1 MCSGSVPSRVSISCQ
16 GIIMPTQTIGFGGD
30 VFDLVLRA
38 GPMGKLVLL
47 ILLGFSVASWAI
59 IIYKWRLLRRVK
71 RETHLFREIFA
82 ESDGLPV
89 VYASTKQYHA
99 SPLAR
104 MFAAGYAELRA
115 HLPAKMAARG
125 RNGLSDELAEETV
138 KESAAF
144 DVARFQRMLLLIAS
158 EETLRLERLLPFL
171 ATTGSATPFIGL
183 FGTVWGV
190 MNAFHGIGLRGSA
203 TLAIVAPGISE
214 ALIATAAGLAAA
226 IPAVIA
232 YNHFVSQI
240 RVMATEMENFASEF
254 ASYAERDFVKHA

>member
-1 MCSGSVPSRVSISCQ
+1 
-16 GIIMPTQTIGFGGD
+16 MPTQTIGLGGD

-47 ILLGFSVASWAI
+47 ILVGFSIASWAI
-59 IIYKWRLLRRVK
+59 ICHKWRQMRRVK
-71 RETHLFREIFA
+71 RETRMFREIFA
-82 ESDGLPV
+82 ESDNLPLI
-89 VYASTKQYHA
+89 YAATKQYHD

-104 MFAAGYAELRA
+104 IFAAGYAELRA
-115 HLPAKMAARG
+115 HLPAKQAARG
-125 RNGLSDELAEETV
+125 RSGSADEFNGDPPQEIE
-138 KESAAF
+138 AF
-144 DVARFQRMLLLIAS
+144 EVGRFQRLLSLVAS
-158 EETLRLERLLPFL
+158 EETLRLEQLLSFL

-203 TLAIVAPGISE
+203 TLATVAPGISE

-240 RVMATEMENFASEF
+240 RVIAAEMENFSSEF
-254 ASYAERDFVKHA
+254 ASYAERELMKRT

>member
-1 MCSGSVPSRVSISCQ
+1 
-16 GIIMPTQTIGFGGD
+16 MPMQTIGLGGD
-30 VFDLVLRA
+30 VFDLVWRA

-47 ILLGFSVASWAI
+47 VLLGFSVASWAI
-59 IIYKWRLLRRVK
+59 IIYKWRLMRRIK

-82 ESDGLPV
+82 ESDNLSV
-89 VYASTKQYHA
+89 VYAATKQYHA
-99 SPLAR
+99 SPLAH
-104 MFAAGYAELRA
+104 MFAVGYAELRS
-115 HLPAKMAARG
+115 HLHTKMAARA
-125 RNGLSDELAEETV
+125 RNGLSDELNE
-138 KESAAF
+138 ESANQAVAF
-144 DVARFQRMLLLIAS
+144 DVGRFQRMLLLIAS
-158 EETLRLERLLPFL
+158 EETMRLERLLSFL

-203 TLAIVAPGISE
+203 TLATVAPGISE

-240 RVMATEMENFASEF
+240 RVMSTEMENFANEF
-254 ASYAERDFVKHA
+254 ASYAERDLVKRA

>member
-1 MCSGSVPSRVSISCQ
+1 
-16 GIIMPTQTIGFGGD
+16 MPTQTIGLGGD
-30 VFDLVLRA
+30 VFDLVMRA
-38 GPMGKLVLL
+38 GPVGKLVLL
-47 ILLGFSVASWAI
+47 ILMGFSVASWAI
-59 IIYKWRLLRRVK
+59 IIHKWWMMRRIR
-71 RETHLFREIFA
+71 RETFTFREIFA
-82 ESDGLPV
+82 ESDNLPL
-89 VYASTKQYHA
+89 VYAATKQYQL

-104 MFAAGYAELRA
+104 IFAAGYTELRV
-115 HLPAKMAARG
+115 HLTAKVPVRG
-125 RNGLSDELAEETV
+125 RNGVSDELIEEPMNGP
-138 KESAAF
+138 EAF
-144 DVARFQRMLLLIAS
+144 DVGRFQRMLSLVAS

-203 TLAIVAPGISE
+203 TLATVAPGISE

-240 RVMATEMENFASEF
+240 RVMSAEMDNFAVEF
-254 ASYAERDFVKHA
+254 ASYAERELVKRA

>member
-1 MCSGSVPSRVSISCQ
+1 
-16 GIIMPTQTIGFGGD
+16 MPIPTIGLGGD
-30 VFDLVLRA
+30 VFELVLRA
-38 GPMGKLVLL
+38 GPMGKLILL
-47 ILLGFSVASWAI
+47 ILLAFSVASWAI
-59 IIYKWRLLRRVK
+59 IIYKWRVLRRVK
-71 RETHLFREIFA
+71 RETYMFREIFA

-89 VYASTKQYHA
+89 VYAATKQYHA

-115 HLPAKMAARG
+115 HVPAKMTARG
-125 RNGLSDELAEETV
+125 RNGLSDELQEESV
-138 KESAAF
+138 SEPEPF
-144 DVARFQRMLLLIAS
+144 DVWRFQRMLSLIAS
-158 EETLRLERLLPFL
+158 EETIRLERLLSFL
-171 ATTGSATPFIGL
+171 ATTGSSTPFIGL

-190 MNAFHGIGLRGSA
+190 MNAFHGIGLRGTA
-203 TLAIVAPGISE
+203 TLATVAPGISE

-254 ASYAERDFVKHA
+254 AFYAERDLVKRT

>member
-1 MCSGSVPSRVSISCQ
+1 
-16 GIIMPTQTIGFGGD
+16 MPTQTLGFGGD

-38 GPMGKLVLL
+38 GLMGKLVLL
-47 ILLGFSVASWAI
+47 LLLGFSVASWAI
-59 IIYKWRLLRRVK
+59 IFHKWRLLRRIK
-71 RETHLFREIFA
+71 RETHMFHEIFA
-82 ESDGLPV
+82 ESDNLSV
-89 VYASTKQYHA
+89 VYAATKQYHA

-104 MFAAGYAELRA
+104 IFAVGYAELRA

-125 RNGLSDELAEETV
+125 RNGLSDDFHEEPV
-138 KESAAF
+138 HESQAI
-144 DVARFQRMLLLIAS
+144 DVGRFQRTLSLIAS
-158 EETLRLERLLPFL
+158 EELLRLERLLPFL

-203 TLAIVAPGISE
+203 SLAIVAPGISE

-232 YNHFVSQI
+232 YNYFVSQL
-240 RVMATEMENFASEF
+240 RVMTIEMENFASEF
-254 ASYAERDFVKHA
+254 ASYAERDLIKRV

>member
-1 MCSGSVPSRVSISCQ
+1 
-16 GIIMPTQTIGFGGD
+16 MPTQSIGLGAD
-30 VFDLVLRA
+30 VFDLVVRT

-47 ILLGFSVASWAI
+47 ILLGFSVVSWAI
-59 IIYKWRLLRRVK
+59 ILHKWRLMRRVK

-82 ESDGLPV
+82 ESDNLAV
-89 VYASTKQYHA
+89 VYAATKQYHV
-99 SPLAR
+99 SPLAH
-104 MFAAGYAELRA
+104 MFALGYAELRA
-115 HLPAKMAARG
+115 YLQTKMPARG
-125 RNGLSDELAEETV
+125 RNGLSDELNEEAVSEPTP
-138 KESAAF
+138 F
-144 DVARFQRMLLLIAS
+144 DIGRFQRLLSLVAS
-158 EETLRLERLLPFL
+158 EETLRLERLLSFL

-203 TLAIVAPGISE
+203 TLATVAPGISE

-240 RVMATEMENFASEF
+240 RVLSTEMENFASEF
-254 ASYAERDFVKHA
+254 ASYAERDLVKRA

>member
-1 MCSGSVPSRVSISCQ
+1 
-16 GIIMPTQTIGFGGD
+16 MPTQTIGVGEE

-47 ILLGFSVASWAI
+47 ILLGFSVISWAI
-59 IIYKWRLLRRVK
+59 ILQKWWRMRRIK
-71 RETHLFREIFA
+71 RETQMFREIFA
-82 ESDGLPV
+82 ESDNLAV
-89 VYASTKQYHA
+89 VYAATKQYHA
-99 SPLAR
+99 SPLAH

-115 HLPAKMAARG
+115 HLPGRMPARG
-125 RNGLSDELAEETV
+125 HNGLADELHEESVSDAEP
-138 KESAAF
+138 F
-144 DVARFQRMLLLIAS
+144 DGERFQRLLSLIAS

-171 ATTGSATPFIGL
+171 ATTASATPFIGL

-190 MNAFHGIGLRGSA
+190 MNAFRGIGLRGSA
-203 TLAIVAPGISE
+203 SLATVAPGISE

-254 ASYAERDFVKHA
+254 ATYAERDLVKRA

>member
-1 MCSGSVPSRVSISCQ
+1 
-16 GIIMPTQTIGFGGD
+16 MPTQTIGVSAD
-30 VFDLVLRA
+30 VFELVLRA

-59 IIYKWRLLRRVK
+59 ICHKWRLLRRIK
-71 RETHLFREIFA
+71 RETRMFREIFV
-82 ESDGLPV
+82 ESDNLPV
-89 VYASTKQYHA
+89 IYAATKQYHA

-115 HLPAKMAARG
+115 HLPGKMGTRG
-125 RNGLSDELAEETV
+125 RNGLADDLHEESIN
-138 KESAAF
+138 EPEIF
-144 DVARFQRMLLLIAS
+144 DVGRFQRMLSLIAS
-158 EETLRLERLLPFL
+158 EETLRLERLLSFL
-171 ATTGSATPFIGL
+171 ATTASATPFIGL

-203 TLAIVAPGISE
+203 SLATVAPGISE

-240 RVMATEMENFASEF
+240 RVTAMEMENFASEF
-254 ASYAERDFVKHA
+254 ASYAERDLVKRA

>member
-1 MCSGSVPSRVSISCQ
+1 MS
-16 GIIMPTQTIGFGGD
+16 TQTIGLGGD

-47 ILLGFSVASWAI
+47 ILLAFSVASWAI
-59 IIYKWRLLRRVK
+59 IVHKWWTLRRVK
-71 RETHLFREIFA
+71 RETFLFREIFA

-89 VYASTKQYHA
+89 IYAATKQYHA

-104 MFAAGYAELRA
+104 MFAAGYAELRT
-115 HLPAKMAARG
+115 HLPVKMATRG
-125 RNGLSDELAEETV
+125 RNGLADELHEEGV
-138 KESAAF
+138 GESLPF
-144 DVARFQRMLLLIAS
+144 DVGRFQRMLSLIAS
-158 EETLRLERLLPFL
+158 EETLRLERLLSFL

-203 TLAIVAPGISE
+203 SLATVAPGISE

-240 RVMATEMENFASEF
+240 RVMSTEMENFASEF
-254 ASYAERDFVKHA
+254 ASYAERDLVKRV